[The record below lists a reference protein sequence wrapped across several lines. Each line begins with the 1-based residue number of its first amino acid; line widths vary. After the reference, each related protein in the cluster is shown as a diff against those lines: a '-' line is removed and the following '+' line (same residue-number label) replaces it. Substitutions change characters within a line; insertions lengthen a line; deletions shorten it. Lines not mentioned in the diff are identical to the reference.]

1 MGDGLPFLDIIFFAM
16 VAAFLILRLRSVLG
30 RRTGNERER
39 QDPFSP
45 KPEAEKDADNVVALP
60 QRAKLAADLEN
71 APPGSVA
78 AGLTQIKLADPG
90 FEEKQFIK
98 GARAAFEMIVKAF
111 ANGDKET
118 LRPLLANDVYDRFV
132 SAIDSRMAR
141 KETLETRLLSLN
153 AADIIEARMKGTVAE
168 VTVEFVS
175 EQVNL
180 TRNAEGEVIDGDPD
194 EIESVVDIWTF
205 RRDTRSDDPNWLLSA
220 TRTPS

>member
-118 LRPLLANDVYDRFV
+118 LRPLLANDVYDRFI

-153 AADIIEARMKGTVAE
+153 AADIIEARMKGAVAE

>member
-30 RRTGNERER
+30 RRTGNERDR

-45 KPEAEKDADNVVALP
+45 KPNAENDADNVVALP
-60 QRAKLAADLEN
+60 QRAKPTGDIED

-78 AGLTQIKLADPG
+78 AGLTQIKLADPN
-90 FEEKQFIK
+90 FEEKYFAN
-98 GARAAFEMIVKAF
+98 GSRAAFEMIVEAF
-111 ANGDKET
+111 ARGDRET
-118 LRPLLANDVYDRFV
+118 LRPLLANEVYERFAG
-132 SAIDSRMAR
+132 AIDSREAR

-153 AADIIEARMKGTVAE
+153 AADITEARMSGSLAE

-180 TRNAEGEVIDGDPD
+180 TRNEAGEVIDGDPD
-194 EIESVVDIWTF
+194 HIESVVDIWTF
-205 RRDTRSDDPNWLLSA
+205 RRDTRSDDPNWLLAA
-220 TRTPS
+220 TRTPN

>member
-30 RRTGNERER
+30 RRTGNERDR
-39 QDPFSP
+39 PDPFSP
-45 KPEAEKDADNVVALP
+45 KPEAESDADNVVALP
-60 QRAKLAADLEN
+60 QRAKLAAELEN

-78 AGLTQIKLADPG
+78 AGLTQIKLADG
-90 FEEKQFIK
+90 NFEEKQFAN
-98 GARAAFEMIVKAF
+98 GARAAFEMIVLAF
-111 ANGDKET
+111 ANGDKDT

-132 SAIDSRMAR
+132 GAIDAREAR

-153 AADIIEARMKGTVAE
+153 AADITEARMKGSVAE

-194 EIESVVDIWTF
+194 GIESVVDIWTF

>member
-1 MGDGLPFLDIIFFAM
+1 M

-30 RRTGNERER
+30 RRTGNERDR
-39 QDPFSP
+39 QDPFNP
-45 KPEAEKDADNVVALP
+45 KPEAESDADNVVALP
-60 QRAKLAADLEN
+60 QRAKLGTDLED

-78 AGLTQIKLADPG
+78 AGLTQIKLADPS
-90 FEEKQFIK
+90 FEEKYFVN
-98 GARAAFEMIVKAF
+98 GARAAFEMIVEAF
-111 ANGDKET
+111 ARGDKDT

-132 SAIDSRMAR
+132 GAINAREAR

-153 AADIIEARMKGTVAE
+153 AADITEARMNGSVAE

-194 EIESVVDIWTF
+194 QIESVVDIWTF
-205 RRDTRSDDPNWLLSA
+205 RRDTRSDDPNWLLAA
-220 TRTPS
+220 TRTPN